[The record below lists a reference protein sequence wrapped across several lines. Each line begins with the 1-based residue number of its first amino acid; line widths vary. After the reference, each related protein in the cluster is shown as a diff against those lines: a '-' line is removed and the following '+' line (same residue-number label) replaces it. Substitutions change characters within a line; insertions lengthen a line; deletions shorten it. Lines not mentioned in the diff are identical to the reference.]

1 MNCQLCRKELDAYR
15 EEKLHDDMRTQV
27 EAHLKLCAECAESF
41 RIELLADT
49 VINREKVIDLNN
61 NLTSRIMARIENP
74 EEAGYRTISPFIR
87 ILKPALIM
95 TSMAAAIFVGVLIGN
110 IYKPS
115 VRDMSRPVE
124 LALIDDVAIESV
136 DILSN
141 Q

>member
-15 EEKLHDDMRTQV
+15 EGRLSDDMRTQV
-27 EAHLKLCAECAESF
+27 EAHLKQCAECAESYK
-41 RIELLADT
+41 IQSLADT
-49 VINREKVIDLNN
+49 IINQEKVISPDN
-61 NLTSRIMARIENP
+61 NLASRIMARIEGT
-74 EEAGYRTISPFIR
+74 EETGYRTISPFKR
-87 ILKPALIM
+87 VLKPALII
-95 TSMAAAIFVGVLIGN
+95 TSMAAAIFAGVLIGN

-115 VRDMSRPVE
+115 VKELSRPLE

>member
-1 MNCQLCRKELDAYR
+1 MNCQLCQKELDAYR
-15 EEKLHDDMRTQV
+15 EGRLSDDMRTQV
-27 EAHLKLCAECAESF
+27 EAHLKLCAECAESY
-41 RIELLADT
+41 RIESLAES
-49 VINREKVIDLNN
+49 VINQEKVISPDDY
-61 NLTSRIMARIENP
+61 LTSRIMARIENP
-74 EEAGYRTISPFIR
+74 EETGYRTISPFRR

-95 TSMAAAIFVGVLIGN
+95 TSMAAAIFAGVLIGN

-115 VRDMSRPVE
+115 VQELSRPVE

>member
-15 EEKLHDDMRTQV
+15 EGSLSDDMRTQV
-27 EAHLKLCAECAESF
+27 EAHLKLCGECAESY
-41 RIELLADT
+41 RIELLAHS
-49 VINREKVIDLNN
+49 VIKKEKIINPDNY
-61 NLTSRIMARIENP
+61 LTSRIMARIENP

-115 VRDMSRPVE
+115 VRDISRPVE
-124 LALIDDVAIESV
+124 LTLIDDIAIESV

>member
-15 EEKLHDDMRTQV
+15 GGRLSDDMRTQV
-27 EAHLKLCAECAESF
+27 EVHLKLCAECDESYRIESLAES
-41 RIELLADT
+41 
-49 VINREKVIDLNN
+49 VINQEKVLSPDDY
-61 NLTSRIMARIENP
+61 LTSRIMARIENP
-74 EEAGYRTISPFIR
+74 EETGYRTISPFGR

-95 TSMAAAIFVGVLIGN
+95 TSMAAAIFAGVLIGN
-110 IYKPS
+110 IYGPS
-115 VRDMSRPVE
+115 DRNISVPVE